1 MKESDKNSVKTA
13 KRLIFVIFV
22 LIVAAVAFKM
32 YNPQAEN
39 EVELFSE
46 DAKKQIS
53 VELKNDQAEVSQNIE
68 LKGADI
74 IDQEIEKIYLLRV
87 NNKEDIDT
95 EFKVDVV
102 SENES
107 MNEALQIKIYDES
120 SEEILYEGSVKNSDG
135 KIFEKNQLANAAK
148 KNDTKYR
155 IYFSFSKGTGEQ
167 YKDDVVEIKL
177 DWSVPEDQREALK
190 MSKTGDVKIILYS
203 FIAMIVITLGLLVIF
218 RNKINP
224 EVFNLGRPL
233 ENREEDENE
242 NNEN

>member
-224 EVFNLGRPL
+224 EVFNLEKPL